1 MTVINAVNNHSGLG
15 FLKELKVGKAYILT
29 EKVVD

>member
-1 MTVINAVNNHSGLG
+1 MIVINAVDNHSGLG
-15 FLKELKVGKAYILT
+15 FLNELKAGKAYILT